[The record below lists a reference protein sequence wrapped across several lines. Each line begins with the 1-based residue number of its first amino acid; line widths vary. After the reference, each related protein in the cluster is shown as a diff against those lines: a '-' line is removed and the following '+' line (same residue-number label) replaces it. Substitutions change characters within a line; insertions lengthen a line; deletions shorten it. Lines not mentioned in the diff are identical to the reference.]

1 MSAICGIYLLD
12 RNDRPDLPRSF
23 LDKMVQTM
31 ARRGPDRSGFFLQ
44 GCVGL
49 GHAMLST
56 TPESL
61 GEILPYTSESGAT
74 ITSDARIDNREEL
87 IPQLGLRE
95 DVSDSR
101 IIVRAYEMWGSGCVE
116 KLLGDF
122 AFAIW
127 DETEGKLFCARDHM
141 GARPFFYC
149 YLSNK
154 AFVFASEIKAILS
167 LPWVPRCLN
176 ESMVANFLVP
186 ILDDR
191 EVTFYQGIYRLPA
204 AHTMIVDFAG
214 QKMRRYWSLGPDKKI
229 EGLSDEEYADKF
241 LRIFQEAVSCRVRS
255 VFPVGSTLSGGL
267 DSSSVAC
274 IASMLLTN
282 RNEMLSTF
290 SAVFPDAPKSDE
302 RRYIEAVLGKGG
314 MESHYIRGDLL
325 SPLGCLEEA
334 SGQMD
339 EPPWIPNFFWEREI
353 YRFAQMAGV
362 RVMLDGFD
370 GDTAVSHG
378 FTYLAELA
386 RSARWREL
394 HKEVKG
400 ISRNFRVPVRRIL
413 LNLCVMPLIPEAA
426 ARMWRKVRRG
436 TRRDIER
443 EIFHPDFYEIA
454 GVAKRIEAFHER
466 FCGTADL
473 RADHC
478 QALEDGFIQYVMEM
492 LNLQAGAFSI
502 EICHPFFDKRLI
514 EFCLALPPNQKLR
527 LGWSRWVLRS
537 AMMGILPEEVRMRKD
552 KANLSHNFRRGFLNY
567 DEEALKKLISGGY
580 AVVEDYIDI
589 QALHKICQR
598 IGEGVSDKDV
608 LDLWKIAVLT
618 HWISKIRCMRL
629 PKG

>member
-31 ARRGPDRSGFFLQ
+31 AHKGPDRAGILLQ

-61 GEILPYTSESGAT
+61 GEILPYTSESGST

-95 DVSDSR
+95 DVSDSKV
-101 IIVRAYEMWGSGCVE
+101 ILRAYEIWGERCVD

-122 AFAIW
+122 AFAVW
-127 DETEGKLFCARDHM
+127 DEIEGKLFCARDHM

-149 YLSNK
+149 CLSNK
-154 AFVFASEIKAILS
+154 AFAFASEIKAILS

-204 AHTMIVDFAG
+204 AHTLMVDFAG
-214 QKMRRYWSLGPDKKI
+214 QKMRRYWSLDPDKKI
-229 EGLSDEEYADKF
+229 EGLSDEECADKF
-241 LRIFQEAVSCRVRS
+241 LRIFQEAVRCRVRS
-255 VFPVGSTLSGGL
+255 MFPVGSTLSGGL

-274 IASMLLTN
+274 IASMLLAS
-282 RNEMLSTF
+282 RNERLSTF

-314 MESHYIRGDLL
+314 MEPHYIRGDLL

-334 SGQMD
+334 STQMD

-353 YRFAQMAGV
+353 YRSAQIAGV

-378 FTYLAELA
+378 LTYLAELA

-394 HKEVKG
+394 HKEVEG
-400 ISRNFRVPVRRIL
+400 ISRNFRVPVCRIL
-413 LNLCVMPLIPEAA
+413 LNLCVMPLIPEGA
-426 ARMWRKVRRG
+426 ARLWRKVRRG
-436 TRRDIER
+436 TLRDKER
-443 EIFHPDFYEIA
+443 GIFHPNFYDRA
-454 GVAKRIEAFHER
+454 GVAKSVEAFNER
-466 FCGTADL
+466 FCRTTDL

-537 AMMGILPEEVRMRKD
+537 AMLNILPEEVRMRKD
-552 KANLSHNFRRGFLNY
+552 KANLSHNFRRGFLNR
-567 DEEALKKLISGGY
+567 DDEALKKMASGGY

-589 QALHKICQR
+589 QALHKIYQR
-598 IGEGVSDKDV
+598 LGDGASDKDI
-608 LDLWKIAVLT
+608 LDLWKIATLA
-618 HWISKIRCMRL
+618 HWLSKIQSTRL
-629 PKG
+629 PKR